1 MKWRMLEGGGQA
13 FYELGVA
20 DSGEL
25 VGLVPDDLRAT
36 LDTLH
41 AMAAEI
47 GARVVISKEI
57 EVTATAPVS
66 PELGFRALV
75 EKRRGSREGGRAA
88 VKNHLRHHHH
98 ATSTTVPVPVDD
110 ADGSPRSYTSTTSTS
125 TTMTSSSSCDDSTNS
140 SITTDSLL
148 YESSP
153 SLSSSSSPITGAINI
168 PISKPKV
175 VPADDP
181 LIDFPLLTES
191 VTPADDLLTGGES
204 FIDTLLG
211 AIPEKSITEA
221 KSRHDDVS
229 LPLAVPAVGF
239 SPDRDEDLLVAA
251 LGKLGF
257 PNALGESKRTIVEA
271 TVIRELDQEEGFI
284 DFSSF

>member
-20 DSGEL
+20 DSGAL

-66 PELGFRALV
+66 PELGFRALA
-75 EKRRGSREGGRAA
+75 EKRRGSREGRRTAI
-88 VKNHLRHHHH
+88 KDPQQQQHHHH
-98 ATSTTVPVPVDD
+98 ATSITAPVPVDD
-110 ADGSPRSYTSTTSTS
+110 ADGSPRSYTSMTSTSTS
-125 TTMTSSSSCDDSTNS
+125 TTMTSSSSSDDSTHS

-153 SLSSSSSPITGAINI
+153 SLSSPITGTINI
-168 PISKPKV
+168 PISKRKV
-175 VPADDP
+175 VHVDDP
-181 LIDFPLLTES
+181 LIDIPLLTGR
-191 VTPADDLLTGGES
+191 VTPPDDLLTGGES
-204 FIDTLLG
+204 FIDYTLLN
-211 AIPEKSITEA
+211 AISITEA
-221 KSRHDDVS
+221 KSGQNDVS
-229 LPLAVPAVGF
+229 LPLAVPAVGV

-251 LGKLGF
+251 LGKLEF
-257 PNALGESKRTIVEA
+257 ANALEQPKRMIVEA
-271 TVIRELDQEEGFI
+271 MVIRELDQEEGFI

>member
-20 DSGEL
+20 DSGAL

-66 PELGFRALV
+66 PELGFRALA
-75 EKRRGSREGGRAA
+75 EKRRGSREGRRTAI
-88 VKNHLRHHHH
+88 KDPQHHHH
-98 ATSTTVPVPVDD
+98 ATSITAPVPVDD
-110 ADGSPRSYTSTTSTS
+110 ADGSPRSYTSMTSTSTS
-125 TTMTSSSSCDDSTNS
+125 TTMTSSSSSDDSTHS

-153 SLSSSSSPITGAINI
+153 SLSSPITGTINI
-168 PISKPKV
+168 PISKRKV
-175 VPADDP
+175 VHVDDP
-181 LIDFPLLTES
+181 LIDIPLLTGR
-191 VTPADDLLTGGES
+191 VTPPDDLLTGGES
-204 FIDTLLG
+204 FIDYTLLN
-211 AIPEKSITEA
+211 AISITEA
-221 KSRHDDVS
+221 KSGQNDVS
-229 LPLAVPAVGF
+229 LPLAVPAVGV

-251 LGKLGF
+251 LGKLEF
-257 PNALGESKRTIVEA
+257 ANVLEQPKRMIVEA
-271 TVIRELDQEEGFI
+271 MVIRELDQEEGFI